1 MDKPAATPE
10 TLTGAIRYFSDHDTC
25 QAFLVTLRWPG
36 GVKCPTCGNG
46 EPMYLSNQRRWKCR
60 TKHPRQQFSV
70 KNGTIF
76 EDSPL
81 GLDKWLPAVWMITN
95 DKNGIS
101 SYEIARA
108 LGITQKS
115 AWFMMHR
122 IRLAMQ
128 RGSVDKFTGDVEADE
143 TFIGGRARFMHKAE
157 RARKITGT
165 GGMGKAAVMGLLERH
180 GLRAD
185 RKSQVRLKVVGA
197 TRKHILQAEVREN
210 VERGANLYTDALKSY
225 EGLQAEYTHHV
236 IDHAESY
243 ARGAVHTNGLE
254 NFWSLL
260 KRAIKG
266 TYVSIEPF
274 HLFRYLDEQA
284 FRFNERGDND
294 GGRFVRVIRT
304 IVDRR
309 LTYKELIGQS
319 PSLATA

>member
-1 MDKPAATPE
+1 MDNTLTAPE
-10 TLTGAIRYFSDHDTC
+10 TLVEAVRYFADPDVCLS
-25 QAFLVTLRWPG
+25 FLAELRWPDG
-36 GVKCPTCGNG
+36 NVTCPTCGSQHVTF
-46 EPMYLSNQRRWKCR
+46 LRNQRRWKCYEQ
-60 TKHPRQQFSV
+60 HPRPQFSIKV
-70 KNGTIF
+70 GTIF

-81 GLDKWLPAVWMITN
+81 GLEKWLPAVWMIVN

-122 IRLAMQ
+122 IRVAMQ
-128 RGSVDKFTGDVEADE
+128 RGGFDKFSGDVEVDE
-143 TFIGGRARFMHKAE
+143 TFIGGKSRFMHKGRRDA
-157 RARKITGT
+157 KIKGT
-165 GGMGKAAVMGLLERH
+165 GPMGKAAVMGLLERH
-180 GLRAD
+180 GPD
-185 RKSQVRLKVVGA
+185 RKSRVRTLVVGT
-197 TRKHILQAEVREN
+197 TRKHVLQAGVREH

-225 EGLQAEYTHHV
+225 EGLEHEYTHHV

-243 ARGAVHTNGLE
+243 AKGHVHTNGLE

-266 TYVSIEPF
+266 TYVSVEPF

-284 FRFNERGDND
+284 FRFNERGDDD
-294 GGRFVRVIRT
+294 GGRFLKVLRT
-304 IVDRR
+304 IVGRR

-319 PSLATA
+319 PALA